1 MSTPAP
7 GSLAADVR
15 IRPVEWLWYPY
26 VPLGKLTAV
35 AGRMGQ
41 GKTLWT
47 EWLAAAVT
55 TAGYGINLPRPGGVV
70 MLSAEDDDADTIVPR
85 LIAAGADLERVWL
98 IPGTTLDLDAIT
110 AACEHVD
117 ARLLTIDPFT
127 SYVGSRNAYKAQDVR
142 LVLAPIVALARERGL
157 AAIAVQHLNRSDAT
171 DALDRISDSQG
182 LPQVA
187 RSVLIWGPDPQDA
200 AGDAGSR
207 KVLVRPKNN
216 LVSAGVSPAASF
228 EIATAKVPGAGE
240 QPRLVYRGESAA
252 RADDVVQ
259 TSEARTQ
266 IEEARVFLRDF
277 LSDGPVEA
285 KAGEAAATEA
295 GIGPYALRKARE
307 RDVRSHRPGRNYG
320 PYVWELLLTPT
331 QTQQP
336 QQPQQPRVDVVDVVD
351 VDLDTEGKGAATS
364 DDDPLDAELTRLAA
378 KHGGEDRSPNTG
390 GHQGILGP
398 QP

>member
-1 MSTPAP
+1 MSTLAP
-7 GSLAADVR
+7 FVIASDVQV
-15 IRPVEWLWYPY
+15 RPVEWLWYPF

-47 EWLAAAVT
+47 DWLAAAVT
-55 TAGYGINLPRPGGVV
+55 TGYGINFPRPAGVV

-85 LIAAGADLERVWL
+85 LIAAGADLTRVAL

-110 AACEHVD
+110 AACERVD

-142 LVLAPIVALARERGL
+142 LVLAPIVALARERRL
-157 AAIAVQHLNRSDAT
+157 AAIALQHLNRSDAT

-259 TSEARTQ
+259 TSAGSAR
-266 IEEARVFLRDF
+266 
-277 LSDGPVEA
+277 
-285 KAGEAAATEA
+285 
-295 GIGPYALRKARE
+295 
-307 RDVRSHRPGRNYG
+307 RPGSRRARG
-320 PYVWELLLTPT
+320 SMRRRW
-331 QTQQP
+331 
-336 QQPQQPRVDVVDVVD
+336 
-351 VDLDTEGKGAATS
+351 
-364 DDDPLDAELTRLAA
+364 
-378 KHGGEDRSPNTG
+378 
-390 GHQGILGP
+390 
-398 QP
+398 